1 MKRLLALLFFVPI
14 LAFAWQPEAGKVI
27 TVLVPNPP
35 GSGNELA
42 FRTLASIVAKTDP
55 GPKFVVET
63 KPGADGVVALN
74 MMKTAPNDGY
84 TVIAVPQGGLF
95 LTNDIWEKNVKKF
108 EWEDFTYTLTYGKSP
123 LVLVAGVKSKVNT
136 PQEFVRLIS
145 TTTKPITV
153 ATGGGAHRTT
163 FEYLMHHGKGN
174 SDLVKIAKF
183 QGPLQVVTSV
193 GQFDGVSGTEFG
205 ILPIAIAQPL
215 IQAGKVKPIG
225 FTGTKKLSL
234 YPDVPLLNAVSPGN
248 NVTAAWMVVLPP
260 NTPKEVSD
268 WYVKTF
274 LAAMK
279 TKEYQDWC
287 HENGV
292 YIDEKEFNPAG
303 VHQAAKTLRRTYMP
317 LLEKIDLSKE

>member
-14 LAFAWQPEAGKVI
+14 MAMAWQPEAGKVI

-42 FRTLASIVAKTDP
+42 FRTLASIVAKTNP

-74 MMKTAPNDGY
+74 MMKVAPNDGY

-95 LTNDIWEKNVKKF
+95 LTNDVWEKNVKKF

-123 LVLVAGVKSKVNT
+123 LVLVAGAKSKINT
-136 PQEFVRLIS
+136 PQEFVKLIS

-153 ATGGGAHRTT
+153 ATGGGAHRTA
-163 FEYLMHHGKGN
+163 FESLMHHSKGN
-174 SDLVKIAKF
+174 TELVKIAKF

-193 GQFDGVSGTEFG
+193 GQFDGTSGTEFG

-234 YPDVPLLNAVSPGN
+234 YPNVPLLNAVSPGN
-248 NVTAAWMVVLPP
+248 NITAAWMIVLPP
-260 NTPKEVSD
+260 NTPKEIID
-268 WYVKTF
+268 WYTQVF
-274 LAAMK
+274 GEAIRSD
-279 TKEYQDWC
+279 EYREWC
-287 HENGV
+287 RLNIVFYE
-292 YIDEKEFNPAG
+292 ESELTPAG
-303 VHQAAKTLRRTYMP
+303 LKHHMEELRRVFLP
-317 LLEKIDLSKE
+317 VLQKVDLSKE